1 MQHHFMFFRLL
12 MAVLPVMGMHFYME
26 PELFIEIF
34 PSLGNRRWV
43 FFAIF
48 FKWELREFKFL
59 HCCLW
64 GPFSVTLLRLFVLFG
79 MILSARLSEKNLGTS
94 WPPSFHFLS
103 REQVFW
109 SPEIIL
115 MDLVL

>member
-1 MQHHFMFFRLL
+1 MFFRLL
-12 MAVLPVMGMHFYME
+12 MDVLPVMGMHFYME

-34 PSLGNRRWV
+34 LSLGNRRWV
-43 FFAIF
+43 FFVIF
-48 FKWELREFKFL
+48 LSGRELKFL

-64 GPFSVTLLRLFVLFG
+64 GPFFFFFLCLFVLFG
-79 MILSARLSEKNLGTS
+79 IILSARLLEKNLGTS

-109 SPEIIL
+109 SPKIIL